1 MQVWGGGTGTVFSHA
16 GSGGQGLCSAMQVV
30 GEGGAGTVFSHA
42 GSGGQG
48 LCSAMQVVGGGGGRD
63 CVQPCR

>member
-1 MQVWGGGTGTVFSHA
+1 MFSHA

-30 GEGGAGTVFSHA
+30 GE
-42 GSGGQG
+42 QG
-48 LCSAMQVVGGGGGRD
+48 LCSAIQVMGDRD

>member
-1 MQVWGGGTGTVFSHA
+1 MFSHAGSGGTGTVFSHV

-30 GEGGAGTVFSHA
+30 GD
-42 GSGGQG
+42 
-48 LCSAMQVVGGGGGRD
+48 MD